1 MRDSEE
7 HKAGVTDGEIARDQA
22 ARSGTGSTLEVANYV
37 LETAKGLRN
46 VTRLAGRRDLAFL
59 DYLLAM
65 AEDEATNLAA
75 RAYH

>member
-7 HKAGVTDGEIARDQA
+7 HKTAISDGEMAREQA
-22 ARSGTGSTLEVANYV
+22 ARAGSGSTLEVANYV
-37 LETAKGLRN
+37 LEAAKGLRN